1 MLKWHKARIDIT
13 MDQGS
18 QTHKH
23 CGLQVSA
30 EGLLYGF
37 VKWKRDKKETFLT
50 VHLPA
55 WKNFGNH
62 QHLLVKTCENRWFS
76 NGLRFSIQHFD
87 DFALRSATQCYS
99 GNSHCRVW
107 HRRVSPR
114 WTHLSHL
121 RCPTCPTAFVNWFC
135 FKNIRTWSGSHSGV
149 EMSRG
154 LKVPL

>member
-62 QHLLVKTCENRWFS
+62 QLLLVKTCENR
-76 NGLRFSIQHFD
+76 
-87 DFALRSATQCYS
+87 
-99 GNSHCRVW
+99 
-107 HRRVSPR
+107 
-114 WTHLSHL
+114 
-121 RCPTCPTAFVNWFC
+121 
-135 FKNIRTWSGSHSGV
+135 
-149 EMSRG
+149 
-154 LKVPL
+154 